1 MPAPFTGSD
10 EISFKSINV
19 ICLIYLVGALSET
32 KNNNRNYEEKEE
44 EGEGERGGGNN
55 KKKNFWHDVVM
66 SRK

>member
-32 KNNNRNYEEKEE
+32 ENNNKNYEEEE
-44 EGEGERGGGNN
+44 EGGRGGEGGNN
-55 KKKNFWHDVVM
+55 KKKEFLA
-66 SRK
+66 